1 MSLKKK
7 IILLGIIGLV
17 VSISL
22 NVFMWKR
29 NVTLKKDYHRQLDNI
44 TALTA
49 KSETDTIRDSIP
61 VTVQGVISENVREL
75 KRQQI
80 IDRQLI
86 RDLKIRLK
94 DIKNVG
100 TVSLANTDTVYM
112 TKTDSTKFHYSDAW
126 ANISI
131 ELPSARCI
139 YNTRDSIET
148 YIYEVYRHK
157 FLWFRWGKEGY
168 NIKIVNFNPHSSI
181 SYSRFINI
189 EK

>member
-29 NVTLKKDYHRQLDNI
+29 NATLEKDYHRQLNNV
-44 TALTA
+44 TALTT

-75 KRQQI
+75 QRQQV
-80 IDRQLI
+80 IDKQLI
-86 RDLKIRLK
+86 KDLKIRLK

-100 TVSLANTDTVYM
+100 TVSMANTDTVYM
-112 TKTDSTKFHYSDAW
+112 AKDDSTKFHYSDVW

-131 ELPSARCI
+131 EFPTARCI

-148 YIYEVYRHK
+148 YIYAVYKHR
-157 FLWFRWGKEGY
+157 FLWFRWGKAGY
-168 NIKIVNFNPHSSI
+168 NIKIVNFNPHSRI
-181 SYSRFINI
+181 AYSRFINI